1 MALSNAF
8 GLMIREF
15 VFVLIQIAVCSEIT
29 FNVDLCHE
37 ETSQLNFIAMR
48 LFGFYMARDIIEG
61 DFRTFYGLLY
71 VTLFAH
77 LLIRLIGLMFMVF
90 IFYLTCC
97 LITFQG
103 CAKLFRFTNVS

>member
-1 MALSNAF
+1 MALSNVF

-15 VFVLIQIAVCSEIT
+15 VFVLIQITVCSEIT
-29 FNVDLCHE
+29 FNEDLCYE

-48 LFGFYMARDIIEG
+48 LFGFYMARNIIEG

-71 VTLFAH
+71 ITLFAH
-77 LLIRLIGLMFMVF
+77 LLFQLIELVFMVF
-90 IFYLTCC
+90 FFYLTCS

-103 CAKLFRFTNVS
+103 CAKLFSFTDAS